1 MNGGRFD
8 FDDGGTYCG
17 GWEDGKAHGHGVCT
31 GPKGQGEYSGAWHYG
46 FEVSGV
52 YAWPSGNTY
61 DGQWQNGKRHGLG
74 VERRGRWV
82 YRGEWTQGYKGRY
95 GVRHST
101 SSNARYTGTWAN
113 GLQDGYGTEN
123 YADGGTY
130 QGQWL
135 RGMRHGYGVR
145 KSAAFSVAAKYRS
158 RSHAHASLTSLRSNQ
173 DTEEDD
179 DKDKRSKDE
188 NRGGFVLRARSEPP
202 TRRRSLSERSIAVK
216 RTIFQGLRIKK
227 QKSTGDIVQRITN
240 ATGSIRSS
248 GSTVSW
254 GSDESAWTG
263 YSGSQEHESLMYLEF
278 VDPNANEVYM
288 GEWKNDKRSGYGV
301 CERSDGLKYEG
312 EWYNNKKFGYGV
324 TTFKD
329 GTKEEGKY
337 KNNILLTSQ
346 RKKHLLFVR
355 SSKLRERIDSAVAA
369 ANRAAQIAVQKA
381 DIALA
386 RTVTADDRAEQADLA
401 MLQAQE
407 DSDIARICAKQF
419 APDFH
424 QPGTEIL
431 KKYRHDAV
439 ASNYSGQQYNTTSRA
454 MSPNHR
460 GHRSR
465 SLYPGVPSQSATV
478 PVHNTQNASTNPHP
492 QLHTSHSNV
501 LDSTPSAA
509 INSLYFENRAHTN
522 YPMDS
527 SSQGSSRMAPST
539 STATDNSQAQYVPSS
554 MADLHAANPSTSFGL
569 SEQQSLHPQL
579 KPVRQTSTQHLGV
592 ASITSQ
598 HQDNKSVAPPPNE
611 LSPANQAEL
620 PNSSAAVSRTPSHCG
635 SKHSL
640 NQIMNDHFDQYT
652 MVANPTAARL
662 YQANLN
668 RNQNT
673 LTLCE
678 EENNRAEI
686 YSNEPHTRLHSSDTL
701 VRRSTFASSKDWRRP
716 VSGEGTI
723 QHHPFPS
730 IDEASDHAVLLP
742 NDETQQ
748 VHANPDRL
756 TRGGPVRRQKGL
768 LNVKASP
775 NWVEQYDTRGS
786 LPDLL
791 ELDNTPLVLTREEI
805 ARLSS
810 QRRQELLRNRQE
822 AEMIRRNPLRLFCL
836 LFRPEVK
843 TWINR
848 WKLPL
853 FILLTNV
860 VLSVIFYHLLTSTR
874 SDEPDL

>member
-439 ASNYSGQQYNTTSRA
+439 ASNYSGQQYNTASRA

-492 QLHTSHSNV
+492 QLHPSHSNV

-554 MADLHAANPSTSFGL
+554 MADSHAANQSTSFGL
-569 SEQQSLHPQL
+569 SEQQSLHQQL

-592 ASITSQ
+592 ASIMTQ
-598 HQDNKSVAPPPNE
+598 HQDNKSVAPPNE
-611 LSPANQAEL
+611 LSPVNQAEL

-673 LTLCE
+673 LTFCE

-716 VSGEGTI
+716 VSGEGAI

-730 IDEASDHAVLLP
+730 IDEASDHAMLSP

-756 TRGGPVRRQKGL
+756 TRGGLVRRQKGL

-791 ELDNTPLVLTREEI
+791 ELDNTPLLLTREEI

-836 LFRPEVK
+836 LFRPE

>member
-1 MNGGRFD
+1 LFLLSDAPVCLRIMENCSCQDERAGASGLLELQTIITD
-8 FDDGGTYCG
+8 FSFRAFCPRVAAVGSPLS
-17 GWEDGKAHGHGVCT
+17 A
-31 GPKGQGEYSGAWHYG
+31 S
-46 FEVSGV
+46 
-52 YAWPSGNTY
+52 
-61 DGQWQNGKRHGLG
+61 KRDSF
-74 VERRGRWV
+74 R
-82 YRGEWTQGYKGRY
+82 
-95 GVRHST
+95 
-101 SSNARYTGTWAN
+101 SSCYIAADIAN
-113 GLQDGYGTEN
+113 SR
-123 YADGGTY
+123 TY

-730 IDEASDHAVLLP
+730 IDEASDHAVLSP

-791 ELDNTPLVLTREEI
+791 ELDNTPLLLTREEI

>member
-439 ASNYSGQQYNTTSRA
+439 ASNYSGQQYNTASRA

-492 QLHTSHSNV
+492 QLHPSHSNV

-554 MADLHAANPSTSFGL
+554 MADSHAANQSTSFGL
-569 SEQQSLHPQL
+569 SEQQSLHQQL

-592 ASITSQ
+592 ASIMTQ
-598 HQDNKSVAPPPNE
+598 HQDNKSVAPPNE
-611 LSPANQAEL
+611 LSPVNQAEL

-673 LTLCE
+673 LTFCE

-716 VSGEGTI
+716 VSGEGAI

-730 IDEASDHAVLLP
+730 IDEASDHAMLSP

-756 TRGGPVRRQKGL
+756 TRGGLVRRQKGL

-791 ELDNTPLVLTREEI
+791 ELDNTPLLLTREEI